1 MNLMLFV
8 MVKIM
13 ISVPPNSKIGDDQ
26 LKKKNQFSKETIG
39 NLYFIAALNF
49 LVTDVLHYK
58 DEIKFL
64 NMYM

>member
-13 ISVPPNSKIGDDQ
+13 TSG
-26 LKKKNQFSKETIG
+26 QFSKETIR

-64 NMYM
+64 NVYM